1 MVNLNGS
8 YIYLYTIYMIQNKL
22 VDAKEKNEAEGSP
35 MTMDQI
41 FDSVLPSKAGYVKG
55 LGPGPKAI
63 AKGQKLLM
71 QQKKEAEERAR
82 AAEER
87 NVELMKQMAELK
99 ARQESFE
106 QSMVE
111 KMRADTQ
118 ALYRQVGLEY
128 IETPEWMGKYTQN
141 GEWNQ
146 PKFFQLTFG
155 SFLYIFLLSFQTI
168 QTPRVGNYKSY
179 CNCR

>member
-63 AKGQKLLM
+63 AKGQKLLV

-82 AAEER
+82 AVEER

-99 ARQESFE
+99 ARQES
-106 QSMVE
+106 SS
-111 KMRADTQ
+111 
-118 ALYRQVGLEY
+118 
-128 IETPEWMGKYTQN
+128 
-141 GEWNQ
+141 NQ
-146 PKFFQLTFG
+146 W
-155 SFLYIFLLSFQTI
+155 
-168 QTPRVGNYKSY
+168 
-179 CNCR
+179 